1 MQDANRVPEEVS
13 MAHIVEVGSVPFFGL
28 VYKLTQLFVQDKPAV
43 PPREYHDPMSDAKVR
58 QNMFL

>member
-1 MQDANRVPEEVS
+1 M
-13 MAHIVEVGSVPFFGL
+13 
-28 VYKLTQLFVQDKPAV
+28 VYKFTQLFVQDEPAV